1 MEEEDA
7 RDYNEPCGY
16 CSAVSWSITEEGR
29 FYCTSCHTVIEKTR
43 EVLTGDVT
51 TNARAQS
58 ISRGLRKRKNKFDKG
73 WEWFIC
79 EGFQY
84 ILQKQAEALQS
95 LGVSSQMKDEVLYNF
110 WKRYLHKSKQDYSD
124 KPVNDITQDILSQH
138 TDPETEVETTSLIN
152 LACSAS
158 DTDVIPEFS
167 SGAASSIS
175 EASGRSAWS
184 GSVDGSS
191 YLQKRKKGDLSLSMP
206 MTLAFCYLALL
217 WLRESITL
225 SDLLRLVMDGHIP
238 YLNAFKDFPE
248 EMKMYGSDFKIFH
261 VQSWPKYDDVLKKMH
276 ALAEFMDLPCF
287 PDITERSFLHP
298 NILCM
303 KYLMEIN
310 LPDDMN
316 KWTCRVVKKIG
327 VGETDFLT
335 LHPGN
340 KSAWTVKY
348 DILAT
353 AVIIVVLKILFLLD
367 DEYEWL
373 LANYAEERNKKN
385 EEGCPVFDI
394 RKWYMV
400 VKNILDVEQKK
411 FNEER
416 IRHLWRCEKPLLYSA
431 SEKHIVLKK
440 KQVVMD
446 LQRQFRTLT
455 GCLGLTEK
463 RKPSLFQ
470 LNWTEES
477 TKMNCFH
484 GHSLAAVLQQK
495 GDIFTPLNR
504 DYWLCTLNKCKKVC
518 GHHSQYSESDFPHTY
533 RFVLHLFSFLL
544 RVQPSLIHEE
554 VSTIE
559 HKLFHSKL
567 HMKSRIFKVQ
577 KK

>member
-16 CSAVSWSITEEGR
+16 CSAVSWSVTEEGR

-43 EVLTGDVT
+43 EVQTGDVI

-58 ISRGLRKRKNKFDKG
+58 ISRGLRKGKNKFDKG

-84 ILQKQAEALQS
+84 ILRKQAEALQS

-110 WKRYLHKSKQDYSD
+110 WRRYLHKSKYSD
-124 KPVNDITQDILSQH
+124 KPVRDVTDGISSH
-138 TDPETEVETTSLIN
+138 TDTETEVESTNPIN
-152 LACSAS
+152 LTCSTS
-158 DTDVIPEFS
+158 DIDDVISEFS
-167 SGAASSIS
+167 TAAASSVS
-175 EASGRSAWS
+175 KASAKSGWS
-184 GSVDGSS
+184 GSVDGSL

-206 MTLAFCYLALL
+206 LTLAFCSLALL

-225 SDLLRLVMDGHIP
+225 SDLLRLVMDDHIP
-238 YLNAFKDFPE
+238 YLNAFKEFPE
-248 EMKMYGSDFKIFH
+248 EMKMYGADFKIFQ
-261 VQSWPKYDDVLKKMH
+261 VQAWPKYDDVYKKMH
-276 ALAEFMDLPCF
+276 ALAGFIDLPCF
-287 PDITERSFLHP
+287 PDITEHNFLHP

-303 KYLMEIN
+303 KYMMEIN

-316 KWTCRVVKKIG
+316 KWTCRVIKKIG
-327 VGETDFLT
+327 VDETDFLT

-340 KSAWTVKY
+340 KSTWKVKY
-348 DILAT
+348 DILAV
-353 AVIIVVLKILFLLD
+353 AIIIVVLKILFLLD

-373 LANYAEERNKKN
+373 LANYVKERNKKN
-385 EEGCPVFDI
+385 EEGCPIFDI
-394 RKWYMV
+394 KKWYIV

-411 FNEER
+411 YNEER
-416 IRHLWRCEKPLLYSA
+416 IRRLWRCEKPLLYSA
-431 SEKHIVLKK
+431 SEKYVVLKK
-440 KQVVMD
+440 KQMVMD

-455 GCLGLTEK
+455 GCLELTEK

-470 LNWTEES
+470 FNWTEES
-477 TKMNCFH
+477 TKKDCFH
-484 GHSLAAVLQQK
+484 GHSLGALLQQK
-495 GDIFTPLNR
+495 GDTFTPLNR
-504 DYWLCTLNKCKKVC
+504 NYWLCTVKKRKRAR
-518 GHHSQYSESDFPHTY
+518 SPRERYNESDFPHTY
-533 RFVLHLFSFLL
+533 RFVLDLFSFLL
-544 RVQPSLIHEE
+544 RVQPYLIHEE

-559 HKLFHSKL
+559 QKLFRSRL